1 MPVDRRQF
9 LRRLYVG
16 TAGMLLEAAGP
27 PPAQAAASPTVSE
40 ADRAVQALY
49 ESLDEAQRQVMCRP
63 WDRPGGYGKSPL
75 RLHVTNNWAVSRMT
89 VGSLK
94 KGQQEL
100 VGAIFESV
108 LQPGWTEKLHKQ
120 ARDDTGRDWRQDRK
134 IAIFGTPGSGKCHC
148 VISGFPLTFRAGKG
162 KGSPVAFGGAICHG
176 HQPSGFHEKP

>member
-75 RLHVTNNWAVSRMT
+75 RLHVNNNWAVSRMT

-108 LQPGWTEKLHKQ
+108 LQPGWTEKLPKQ

-134 IAIFGTPGSGKCHC
+134 IAIFATPGSGKCQS
-148 VISGFPLTFRAGKG
+148 VISASHLTFRPAPRK
-162 KGSPVAFGGAICHG
+162 PAPPPFPRPPCH
-176 HQPSGFHEKP
+176 